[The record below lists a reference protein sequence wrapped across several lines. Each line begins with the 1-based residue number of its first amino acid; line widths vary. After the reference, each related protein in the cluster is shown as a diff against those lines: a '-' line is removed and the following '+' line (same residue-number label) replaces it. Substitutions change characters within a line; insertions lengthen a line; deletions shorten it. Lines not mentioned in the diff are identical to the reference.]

1 MAIKKPKQNILM
13 SFSGGETS
21 AFLLQWLLKTYP
33 NHNIKVVFANTGE
46 ENEETLEF
54 VQKCSEYFNV
64 EVIWLQYK
72 RLSFEIVDF
81 KTAYRTHDENE
92 IKNLWPNHPF
102 RHYIQDFGIPNKQN
116 MTCTRELKE
125 RIINRYLHT
134 QGWKPSTHT
143 KCIGIRVDE
152 FDRVGAYWYPLV
164 SLGITKPMINNFWS
178 KMPFRLQLKG
188 YEGNC
193 KVCWKKS
200 FRKLVTIF
208 RYNPHWFAFIR
219 QMEKEFGNFVRDS
232 QKHRINLPVRFF
244 RDNKTVDD
252 IAEMA
257 KDKSIK
263 DAIDDSKVIIYQ
275 KSLWHD
281 GTELDISNGCSES
294 CEVFTS

>member
-1 MAIKKPKQNILM
+1 MAIKPPKQNILM

-21 AFLLQWLLKTYP
+21 AFLLQWLFKTYP
-33 NHNIKVVFANTGE
+33 NNNIKVIFANTGE

-54 VQKCSEYFNV
+54 IQKCSEYFNI
-64 EVIWLQYK
+64 EVIWLEYE
-72 RLSFEIVDF
+72 RLSFKIVDF
-81 KTAYRTHDENE
+81 KTAYRSHDENA
-92 IKNLWPNHPF
+92 IKNLWLNHPF

-125 RIINRYLHT
+125 RIINRYLRT

-164 SLGITKPMINNFWS
+164 SLGITKPMINKFWND
-178 KMPFRLQLKG
+178 MPFRLDLKG

-193 KVCWKKS
+193 KTCWKKS
-200 FRKLVTIF
+200 FRNLVTIY
-208 RYNPHWFAFIR
+208 RYNPHWFAFLR
-219 QMEKEFGNFVRDS
+219 QMEKEFENFVRDS
-232 QKHRINLPVRFF
+232 QKHRIKLPVRFF
-244 RDNKTVDD
+244 RDNKTVAD

-263 DAIDDSKVIIYQ
+263 DAIDDSRNINYQ
-275 KSLWHD
+275 QSLWHD

-294 CEVFTS
+294 CEIFSS